1 LKEREQPADKHEPWC
16 WASMASPILSTVL
29 DDFSRYIVA
38 WKLCATMCA
47 SDVTATHFFAAIL
60 SLTVVCS
67 FSLKVHATR
76 TRRSIG
82 AFGSR
87 IMPSR
92 NSSGLVA
99 GCAETAARAAFL
111 RTVLRL
117 GVPRCL
123 PPRLSPGFDPLG
135 IAMFATF
142 AISLDRFF
150 RTLRSLLL
158 LLSLNS
164 ASLELGGTAHLR
176 NHLKESL
183 DRPLVVS
190 RGVVQVSAANP
201 EHRSDRGNEPDTP
214 DARNDFH
221 LR

>member
-1 LKEREQPADKHEPWC
+1 MEALCHHVRLRRHGHAFFRSNFVTHRCLFLLFESSCNANSKVNRSVRIPHYAEQEC
-16 WASMASPILSTVL
+16 
-29 DDFSRYIVA
+29 
-38 WKLCATMCA
+38 
-47 SDVTATHFFAAIL
+47 
-60 SLTVVCS
+60 
-67 FSLKVHATR
+67 
-76 TRRSIG
+76 
-82 AFGSR
+82 
-87 IMPSR
+87 
-92 NSSGLVA
+92 GLVA